1 MAIPKGSVVYCDIP
15 YRDTNVYDKD
25 NAFEYERFYDWC
37 AHQTEPVFI
46 SSYEMPRDRFTC
58 IDEITHRSTLSA
70 TTNIQ
75 VTERIFIPNHQ
86 EQPKRPVQLSLF

>member
-1 MAIPKGSVVYCDIP
+1 MAIPKDSVVYCDIP

-37 AHQTEPVFI
+37 AHQAEPVFI

-70 TTNIQ
+70 TANIQ

-86 EQPKRPVQLSLF
+86 HPPKRPVQLSLF